1 MAARFGGE
9 HAKVFCWNSK
19 ARMMEDHQT
28 HQPKRLPPCRVVEQS
43 VVDCGVCGQRMKL
56 RTLKYQHAKF
66 CRPLLDRRALVEQT
80 AKRRIFDLQAQNE
93 ELLRLLGRSAAIE
106 SNSGTADAEQTDI

>member
-1 MAARFGGE
+1 
-9 HAKVFCWNSK
+9 
-19 ARMMEDHQT
+19 
-28 HQPKRLPPCRVVEQS
+28 VEQS

-80 AKRRIFDLQAQNE
+80 AQRRI
-93 ELLRLLGRSAAIE
+93 
-106 SNSGTADAEQTDI
+106 